1 MIKGHF
7 ERKTGFLLF
16 YIEIVHTRLFVL
28 FRIIGCV
35 SEVGAVACA
44 AHLYPG
50 NHKVVPLHT
59 YIRKS
64 TSKSD

>member
-44 AHLYPG
+44 CPFISGQPQGSAPTYAYTKKHL
-50 NHKVVPLHT
+50 
-59 YIRKS
+59 
-64 TSKSD
+64 